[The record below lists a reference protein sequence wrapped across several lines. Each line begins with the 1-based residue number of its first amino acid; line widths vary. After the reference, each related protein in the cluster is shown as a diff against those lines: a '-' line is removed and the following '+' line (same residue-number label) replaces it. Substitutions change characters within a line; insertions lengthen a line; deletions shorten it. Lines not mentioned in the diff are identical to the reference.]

1 MFLTTKTDPFPVI
14 SDTELDSVPPP
25 VPPKN
30 RDSDYFGSNDGNS
43 NRSSGES
50 TDMASSSARESH
62 TSVESNYAPVY
73 NQTYEKIALR
83 SKPVPIPSDYVTNL
97 SSVISGKPVLD
108 DDFTNNSKKR
118 APTPPPKPSRSNKST
133 PTKDQRDSE
142 NNYE

>member
-1 MFLTTKTDPFPVI
+1 MFLTNKTDPFPVI

-50 TDMASSSARESH
+50 TDMASSARESH